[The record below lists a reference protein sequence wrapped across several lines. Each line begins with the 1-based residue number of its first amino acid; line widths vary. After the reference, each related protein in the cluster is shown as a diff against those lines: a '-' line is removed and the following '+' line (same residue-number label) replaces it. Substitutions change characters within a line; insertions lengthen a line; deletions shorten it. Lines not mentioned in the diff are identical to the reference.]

1 MPNKKYDEVRNLTVE
16 ELEHQLSETKQKLQR
31 LRFNHTISPL
41 ENPNVLGETRKQIA
55 RIRTEMRKRQL
66 ETNA

>member
-16 ELEHQLSETKQKLQR
+16 ELEHQLAESKLRLQR
-31 LRFNHTISPL
+31 LRFNHTITPL
-41 ENPNVLGETRKQIA
+41 ENPNVLGEARRYIA
-55 RIRTEMRKRQL
+55 RIQTEVRKRQL